1 MKDPDL
7 PPTHFH
13 QDRILSQE
21 LLISS
26 EEFANLKGSV
36 REGNSVR
43 FSSINRLDLSL
54 SSQTQDFSHFNQFS
68 LTALNLSRDPVLVG
82 MTLTHGPESGG
93 PGEDHISLS
102 GGREELVPGVLRE
115 LKFPIECF
123 GVYGRP
129 AGWSDVRKIQLTFSY
144 ERTHTGSK
152 ELEIALYS
160 LEGEFREIPPGP
172 RLTREGLASLLTAE
186 IDGTLQTLAFP
197 SHRSDDSG
205 LLIPPPHKYPRE
217 NADEILTGKIMG
229 QNVENPIRWDAN
241 PLGELEWTHFLHRH
255 HFLKEFLLKPCNT
268 GNEYYA
274 EALDRI
280 IAAWIHDNPV
290 PLESNG
296 GAGPS
301 WETLSVAWRLREW
314 LWVRG
319 IAWSF
324 TSFSRETRILMLR
337 SIWEH
342 ARSLMDHKGHPNNWI
357 IVESTALALAGIC
370 FPEFHEAETWF
381 VTGLRRLRDELDK
394 QFFADGVHFEISPL
408 YHAICLHALIELKNA
423 AVARQVDLPARFNDV
438 VEKCAEYLVALCRP
452 DFTWPSINDSGSFDA
467 DYSALMRNVAGIFH
481 RDDFEWIGT
490 KGSTGKQPS
499 RTFNVF
505 PDAGIATIRS
515 DWDRD
520 ANFVLFRA
528 GPPGAAHIHSDALS
542 IEIAALGR
550 PRLVDPGVTKYAP
563 NTLTDYY
570 RSAAAHNVL
579 LIDGCGPN
587 RVGITWEKKIAPA
600 GPDFAW
606 WSDASLKAVKGVSRG
621 PWEGIDEVFAH
632 ERTIFFVKGE
642 YWLIKDLVTG
652 SGKHEITGC
661 WQFAPGRVE
670 TGITTFASRYIDA
683 HGDYFELIP
692 LLGQTPVEM
701 EVSTGSLHPPRGWV
715 SLGGTDQP
723 ATRCAY
729 TVRTSLP
736 ICLAWLILPN
746 LGKPKHEV
754 KATSSHV
761 RNGLEIEI
769 TLPEGFRDEIYFAM
783 EIGPIEDRIKFESR
797 RLNNSCE

>member
-1 MKDPDL
+1 MKDPGL
-7 PPTHFH
+7 PPTHFLR
-13 QDRILSQE
+13 DRIVSRE
-21 LLISS
+21 LLIGPREWS
-26 EEFANLKGSV
+26 NLKGST
-36 REGNSVR
+36 REGNAVR
-43 FSSINRLDLSL
+43 FSSVARLDLSF

-82 MTLTHGPESGG
+82 MTLVHGSESDALE
-93 PGEDHISLS
+93 GEYTSIS
-102 GGREELVPGVLRE
+102 GGREELVPGVRRE

-152 ELEIALYS
+152 RLQIALYS
-160 LEGEFREIPPGP
+160 LEGEFREIPSGP
-172 RLTREGLASLLTAE
+172 RLTGEGLASLLIAG
-186 IDGTLQTLAFP
+186 IDASQTLAFP

-217 NADEILTGKIMG
+217 NADEILAGKIMG

-255 HFLKEFLLKPCNT
+255 HFLKELLLELRNT
-268 GNEYYA
+268 RNEYYA

-280 IAAWIHDNPV
+280 IAAWISDNPV

-324 TSFSRETRILMLR
+324 TSFSRETRLLMLR

-357 IVESTALALAGIC
+357 IVESAALAQAGIC

-381 VTGLRRLRDELDK
+381 ATGLQRLHDELDK

-408 YHAICLHALIELKNA
+408 YHMICLHALIELKNA
-423 AVARQVDLPARFNDV
+423 ASARQVNLPGRFNDV
-438 VEKCAEYLVALCRP
+438 LEKGAEYLAAVCRP

-467 DYSALMRNVAGIFH
+467 DYSALMGNLAGIFN

-528 GPPGAAHIHSDALS
+528 GPPGAAHIHSDTLS

-570 RSAAAHNVL
+570 RSAVAHNVL
-579 LIDGCGPN
+579 LIDGHGPN
-587 RVGITWEKKIAPA
+587 RAGIPWEKKIAPA
-600 GPDFAW
+600 GPDFSW
-606 WSDASLKAVKGVSRG
+606 WSDACLKAVKGVSWG
-621 PWEGIDEVFAH
+621 PWEGIDELFAH

-652 SGKHEITGC
+652 SGQHEITGC

-670 TGITTFASRYIDA
+670 TYMKNFGSRYVDGR
-683 HGDYFELIP
+683 GDYLELIP
-692 LLGQTPVEM
+692 LPGQTPVEI
-701 EVSTGSLHPPRGWV
+701 EVTTGSLHPPRGWV

-729 TVRTSLP
+729 TARTSLP
-736 ICLAWLILPN
+736 TCLVWVIVPI
-746 LGKPKHEV
+746 LGKPKREV
-754 KATSSHV
+754 IAERREVT
-761 RNGLEIEI
+761 NGVKIEI
-769 TLPEGFRDEIYFAM
+769 ILPDGHRDEINFSVGP
-783 EIGPIEDRIKFESR
+783 GPIENSIRFER
-797 RLNNSCE
+797 RPLGR